1 MNKNSKL
8 NIASVIGVRDGIDQ
22 IFSLIHEYLESYAQN
37 VEKTSQ
43 LKSCRNYVHQLSGL
57 FEMLEL
63 NNLTIIS
70 NRMEQ
75 LIDALIAQQIPPEPL
90 ALKALKDITGAL
102 LQYLHELIDGADS
115 DPMRLFPAYR
125 HLMQAQGV
133 KDVSES
139 DLFTVN
145 LAYEPPLQ
153 DALPNAEPTNISVTA
168 KQARSAY
175 QAGLL
180 KWLRDPN
187 DHGSLQKMIDAV
199 SLVEKIPGSTEQRS
213 FWWVCSGFL
222 ESLMGQNTI
231 IDLPLRRLCGKIE
244 QEIRRVAENKSATA
258 TKLHQ
263 EILYHLAHSEFDSK
277 RIRDIK
283 RTYKL
288 HVPTSVDEHTNDLQ
302 IEDKKK
308 CDSALRAMHAS
319 LKEINENWRKFCA
332 GDRESQPP
340 LLKNIERLR
349 VSAAQIKFPPLEK
362 LIGVTAGSITYLRI
376 RPQDMNEEVALE
388 IATALLLIE
397 NAIIN
402 FQKLPPKFTGQVE
415 TISTRLRMITTGK
428 RHEKDLP
435 NIPAPD
441 EIEYK
446 THEKTAKLQAIQEIL
461 VNLGQIE
468 EILDNF
474 FIDPSM
480 RKDLSKLSL
489 LFKQTAG
496 ALTILNLSRANT
508 LRYHCQKL
516 VDKFLQPD
524 FQISHAEQIQ
534 LADGLSSLGFY
545 IEALTS
551 ANPDNDKLLET
562 ALSLFSDEISHATEL
577 PIPAKTVTS
586 PSVNQLKE
594 AEIVKNVEPELLQTF
609 LVESDEVLQD
619 IEKSLTACQ
628 NDPSHHD
635 SLVTLRR
642 GFHTLKG
649 SGRMVELHEL
659 SDVAWNIEQIL
670 NRWLSE
676 KKPATQS
683 LIDLLT
689 QAHLEFSQWCD
700 NLKKHGTTVINA
712 DQLLLLAENL
722 SNNDRPNA
730 IQEDQLTVSAND
742 REIETPARADTG
754 IKADTNIAIGDFIIA
769 RDLFDVFTTEA
780 RQHFATLDTGLNRF
794 IEDPNK
800 PLNHQFMLAAH
811 TLSSISR
818 ALGLSFIADPSS
830 ALEQW
835 SSLLLKCSEMPE
847 ETDLQT
853 VQKIIACL
861 GKMLESI
868 YNQQLPQETDI
879 KAANLLSQALDV
891 LIDQESQR
899 TKEKPGAIE
908 SVEMT
913 ESLTLNEPISDQ
925 QSRIPGECQKER
937 DETTDKLDPTLSQ
950 VFFDEARELV
960 PAVGSKLRA
969 WQAFPQNDS
978 IHRALLRTLHTLKGS
993 ARMAGAIQLGEMI
1006 HNMESGVEE
1015 TSCASN
1021 ISIGMIENLE
1031 IEFDRISEHIEHLQ
1045 HAIKTEK
1052 QLANLNQIET
1062 ESQSHSAVSSS
1073 VQPNE
1078 NSSKRQ
1084 NTPEK
1089 IEFTT
1094 HKTVLRVNEELI
1106 DHLLNESGEI
1116 SIIRSK
1122 VEAQLN
1128 NFKQSLLD
1136 LAESAE
1142 RLRGQLREI
1151 EIQAESQMQ
1160 SRLAQPQKDDQTF
1173 DPLEFDRFT
1182 RFQELTRLMAESVD
1196 DVVTV
1201 QQSLR
1206 TNHNAAEEAVN
1217 QQALMSRKLQQAL
1230 MRIRTVPFGNFSEH
1244 FYRIVRQ
1251 AARDLNK
1258 KAALN
1263 IQGDDVEIDRSV
1275 LEKINSPIDHLLR
1288 NAVAHGIENP
1298 AERLSRVKP
1307 EFGQITI
1314 HLHQKGNEVIIS
1326 LSDDGNGLDLTRI
1339 RQEAIRLKLIKM
1351 DDQLAD
1357 DQLISLIFSHGLTTL
1372 DEATGTAG
1380 RGIGLDVVKNE
1391 VSSLGG
1397 RIDIHS
1403 ESGKGTA
1410 FHIHLP
1416 LTLAV
1421 AQTLLVRAGENTYAV
1436 PTAIVKH
1443 VQELSADALH
1453 TAYQNQHAK
1462 FNDKK
1467 YPFTYL
1473 LHLFG
1478 ETNRTPE
1485 VIRHN
1490 RILFLES
1497 ETDQI
1502 AVHVD
1507 ELIGNSEVVV
1517 KNIGPQMAH
1526 APGVEGATVMG
1537 DGEIILIINPT
1548 KLMKRDEVKKL
1559 FATPPLTHLTNKE
1572 SNVTVIPTILVVD
1585 DSLTVRK
1592 VTSRLLERKGCH
1604 VLVAKD
1610 GVGATNLLRE
1620 TVPDVM
1626 LVDLEMPHMNGFELI
1641 RNVRNNPDMKNL
1653 PIIIISSRIADKH
1666 RKMAEDLDVNV
1677 FLGKPYNEEE
1687 LLAHI
1692 THFIR
1697 QTSAAAV

>member
-1 MNKNSKL
+1 
-8 NIASVIGVRDGIDQ
+8 
-22 IFSLIHEYLESYAQN
+22 
-37 VEKTSQ
+37 
-43 LKSCRNYVHQLSGL
+43 
-57 FEMLEL
+57 
-63 NNLTIIS
+63 
-70 NRMEQ
+70 
-75 LIDALIAQQIPPEPL
+75 
-90 ALKALKDITGAL
+90 
-102 LQYLHELIDGADS
+102 
-115 DPMRLFPAYR
+115 
-125 HLMQAQGV
+125 
-133 KDVSES
+133 
-139 DLFTVN
+139 
-145 LAYEPPLQ
+145 
-153 DALPNAEPTNISVTA
+153 
-168 KQARSAY
+168 
-175 QAGLL
+175 AGLL
-180 KWLRDPN
+180 KWLRNPTDQ
-187 DHGSLQKMIDAV
+187 DSLQQMINAV

-213 FWWVCSGFL
+213 FWWVCTGFL
-222 ESLMGQNTI
+222 ESLKGQNTT

-244 QEIRRVAENKSATA
+244 QEIRRLAENKTA
-258 TKLHQ
+258 STIKLLQ
-263 EILYHLAHSEFDSK
+263 EILYHLAQSESDSN

-283 RTYKL
+283 RIYKL
-288 HVPTSVDEHTNDLQ
+288 HVQPTSVDEQTNIQQ
-302 IEDKKK
+302 IADEKR

-332 GDRESQPP
+332 GDRESQPS
-340 LLKNIERLR
+340 LLRNIEKLR

-376 RPQDMNEEVALE
+376 RPQDMNEDVALE
-388 IATALLLIE
+388 IATALLLID
-397 NAIIN
+397 NAITN
-402 FQKLPPKFTGQVE
+402 FQKLPAKFSGQVE
-415 TISTRLRMITTGK
+415 ALSTRLRMITTGK
-428 RHEKDLP
+428 RHEKGLP
-435 NIPAPD
+435 NIPGPD
-441 EIEYK
+441 ETEYK
-446 THEKTAKLQAIQEIL
+446 THEKTSKLQVIQEIL
-461 VNLGQIE
+461 VNLSQIE

-480 RKDLSKLSL
+480 RKDLPKLSL

-496 ALTILNLSRANT
+496 ALVILNLSRANT
-508 LRYHCQKL
+508 LLYHCQKL

-524 FQISHAEQIQ
+524 YKISHPEQVQ

-551 ANPDNDKLLET
+551 AHPDNDKILET
-562 ALSLFSDEISHATEL
+562 ALSLFSNKLTPETNL
-577 PIPAKTVTS
+577 PILAETATPTL
-586 PSVNQLKE
+586 VNVLKE
-594 AEIVKNVEPELLQTF
+594 EEIVKKIEPELLHTF
-609 LVESDEVLQD
+609 LAESDEVLQD
-619 IEKSLTACQ
+619 IEKSLITCQ
-628 NDPSHHD
+628 NNPNHNP

-649 SGRMVELHEL
+649 SGRMVDLHEL

-683 LIDLLT
+683 LINLLT
-689 QAHLEFSQWCD
+689 QAHHEFSQWCD
-700 NLKKHGTTVINA
+700 DLKKHGTTDINA
-712 DQLLLLAENL
+712 DQLLLLAGNL
-722 SNNDRPNA
+722 SNNHIPETIR
-730 IQEDQLTVSAND
+730 EDKVAVSATDQEN
-742 REIETPARADTG
+742 ETLPSVDTG
-754 IKADTNIAIGDFIIA
+754 SNADVNITIGDFIVA

-780 RQHFATLDTGLNRF
+780 RQHFASLENGLNGF
-794 IEDPNK
+794 FEDHNK

-835 SSLLLKCSEMPE
+835 SSQLLKYSGVPE
-847 ETDLQT
+847 ETDLQHI
-853 VQKIIACL
+853 QKIIVCL

-868 YNQQLPQETDI
+868 YNQQLPQKTDI
-879 KAANLLSQALDV
+879 QAANLLSQELDL
-891 LIDQESQR
+891 LINQEKQR
-899 TKEKPGAIE
+899 TKEKSSEIK

-913 ESLTLNEPISDQ
+913 ETFTLNKSLSDQ
-925 QSRIPGECQKER
+925 QSFISSQSQLEP
-937 DETTDKLDPTLSQ
+937 DETIDTLDPILSQ
-950 VFFDEARELV
+950 IFFDEARELI
-960 PAVGSKLRA
+960 PEVGGKLRA
-969 WQAFPQNDS
+969 WQAFPQDDN

-1006 HNMESGVEE
+1006 HNMESGVEN
-1015 TSCASN
+1015 TSCAN
-1021 ISIGMIENLE
+1021 NVSIGMIENLE
-1031 IEFDRISEHIEHLQ
+1031 IEFDSISEHIERLQ
-1045 HAIKTEK
+1045 HAIETKK
-1052 QLANLNQIET
+1052 QIANLNQIET
-1062 ESQSHSAVSSS
+1062 ENLNNSSVSSS
-1073 VQPNE
+1073 AQPTKDT
-1078 NSSKRQ
+1078 SKLQ

-1089 IEFTT
+1089 IEFAT

-1136 LAESAE
+1136 LTESAE
-1142 RLRGQLREI
+1142 RLRGQLREV

-1160 SRLAQPQKDDQTF
+1160 SRFAQPQKDDQTF

-1206 TNHNAAEEAVN
+1206 TTHNAAEEAVN
-1217 QQALMSRKLQQAL
+1217 QQALISRKLQQAL

-1251 AARDLNK
+1251 TARDLSK
-1258 KAALN
+1258 KASLN
-1263 IQGDDVEIDRSV
+1263 IQGDEVEIDRSV

-1288 NAVAHGIENP
+1288 NAVAHGIEEPNT
-1298 AERLSRVKP
+1298 RLSRGKP

-1326 LSDDGNGLDLTRI
+1326 ISDDGNGLDLSRI
-1339 RQEAIRLKLIKM
+1339 REEAIRLKLIKM
-1351 DDQLAD
+1351 DDQLTN

-1372 DEATGTAG
+1372 TEATGTAG

-1391 VSSLGG
+1391 VTSLGG

-1403 ESGKGTA
+1403 EFAKGTA

-1443 VQELSADALH
+1443 VKELSADALN
-1453 TAYQNQHAK
+1453 TAYQNQHAR
-1462 FNDKK
+1462 FNDKN

-1478 ETNRTPE
+1478 ETDRTPE
-1485 VIRHN
+1485 VNRHN

-1497 ETDQI
+1497 ETYQI

-1537 DGEIILIINPT
+1537 DGEIILIINPN

-1559 FATPPLTHLTNKE
+1559 FTTPPLTHLTKID
-1572 SNVTVIPTILVVD
+1572 SNVTLIPTIMIVD

-1610 GVGATNLLRE
+1610 GVGAINLLRE

-1653 PIIIISSRIADKH
+1653 PIIIISSRFADKH
-1666 RKMAEDLDVNV
+1666 RKMAEELNVNV

-1687 LLAHI
+1687 LLDHI
-1692 THFIR
+1692 TQYIKK
-1697 QTSAAAV
+1697 TSAAV